1 MVRLLFTYVQL
12 GGLRGENIREIG
24 ERKAEMKHRA
34 ADLGFQ

>member
-24 ERKAEMKHRA
+24 ERKA
-34 ADLGFQ
+34 DLGFQ